1 MAPTLYWEGPPSA
14 NPWGGYRHWAEAYP
28 GQDEPDW
35 SLRQPSLHA
44 LSQPG
49 GRHAELQ
56 HMEYE
61 RRVQLGESPVI
72 EPPLP
77 YEDTV
82 YHLQLD
88 ANGNV
93 IYDVTKSPIVTQG
106 KKGGGALDLWDAVDQ
121 LTALRTF

>member
-14 NPWGGYRHWAEAYP
+14 NPWGGYRHWAAAYP

-35 SLRQPSLHA
+35 SLRKPSHQA
-44 LSQPG
+44 LSEPG

-56 HMEYE
+56 YMEYE

-77 YEDTV
+77 YEDMVHHLVHLATGTSSRGSAVVGGVRRGACV
-82 YHLQLD
+82 YQ
-88 ANGNV
+88 
-93 IYDVTKSPIVTQG
+93 
-106 KKGGGALDLWDAVDQ
+106 
-121 LTALRTF
+121 

>member
-1 MAPTLYWEGPPSA
+1 MAPLLWWEGLPCH

-35 SLRQPSLHA
+35 SLRKPSLHA

-93 IYDVTKSPIVTQG
+93 IYDVTKPPIVTQG
-106 KKGGGALDLWDAVDQ
+106 VIARVRQRILSMLG
-121 LTALRTF
+121 